1 MNKKT
6 NTVIL
11 WLIAIGLVLGMI
23 LTFTPNLG
31 FGGAASQQQGDLVM
45 RVNGEGITDLQINQF
60 RNANPIYYAV
70 TEGEVGA
77 DLQLLALDAVITQ
90 ELLRQ
95 AAAPMRVS
103 NGEVR
108 DAVNAFRDD
117 RGVAGND
124 NAYIQLLQSAGFD
137 DATFRNY
144 MRDQLRQQKW
154 QASVVGEVDVTD
166 EEVRTFFEVF
176 RDNYRTDERI
186 VARVIAVADE
196 ELANELRTRV
206 LTGESFAEL
215 ASAHSVERADRAGAL
230 GAAAG
235 STEPQ
240 PVGRAA
246 LPIAVSNTAFDL
258 RAAGLTNVISSGSMY
273 WIVQVEE
280 YLAPTERPFEEVAE
294 QVREDALASREA
306 GLVTVELERLLDEA
320 SIEMV
325 DTSEFN
331 YNNYLVAT
339 VGDEELHAADLARA
353 TYGNAN
359 VQQFLDPSL
368 SFLITEMLKPQ
379 ILDQLIN
386 QTVAFKGAAD
396 LDANFFGTKA
406 QIAEYAL
413 NYVARDVTVGEDVIE
428 AYYNDNQ
435 QAYTQNAEAQA
446 VSFEFDSFEAA
457 EAFRDDVLSGT
468 APTDAATSAGIVP
481 VDLGVLREGQ
491 AETAIDAA
499 LFNTDAF
506 APIDTVSSREISD
519 VLFIAA
525 PVEESGTETDTEAS
539 EEADGEAGLPDTTL
553 TGENVAD
560 EAEEVDSATATEV
573 AEAAADAAAGVVNGE
588 DEAADLVGEAVDD
601 VLEPELAEVEAA
613 RDRYVVLV
621 AVRTEERIR
630 PLEEVRDLVE
640 DAALATARQDVQ
652 QAWLEEVRAGLDI
665 ENLTAVEPDPLGGID
680 FSPEL
685 DFDPEDIV
693 GIDGDAQAEIEDA
706 VSGDADEADEPAA
719 EEDAAGDDETETDTE

>member
-31 FGGAASQQQGDLVM
+31 FGGAASQQGDLVM

-70 TEGEVGA
+70 SEGEVGA

-95 AAAPMRVS
+95 AAAPQRVS
-103 NGEVR
+103 NAEIR
-108 DAVNAFRDD
+108 DAVNAFRED

-124 NAYIQLLQSAGFD
+124 NAYIQLIQSAGFD
-137 DATFRNY
+137 DAAFRNY
-144 MRDQLRQQKW
+144 MRGQLRQQKW
-154 QASVVGEVDVTD
+154 EASIVGDVSVTD
-166 EEVRTFFEVF
+166 EEVRTFYDVF

-186 VARVIAVADE
+186 VGRVIAVNDQ

-230 GAAAG
+230 GAASG

-246 LPIAVSNTAFDL
+246 LPIAVSNTAFNL
-258 RAAGLTNVISSGSMY
+258 RAPGLTNVISSGSLY

-280 YLAPTERPFEEVAE
+280 YLAPSQRPFEEVAE
-294 QVREDALASREA
+294 QVREDAIASKEA
-306 GLVTVELERLLDEA
+306 GLVTVELERLLSQAD
-320 SIEMV
+320 IELV
-325 DTSEFN
+325 DASEFS
-331 YNNYLVAT
+331 YDNYLVAT
-339 VGDEELHAADLARA
+339 VGDEELRATDLARA
-353 TYGNAN
+353 TYGNAD

-379 ILDQLIN
+379 ILDQLID
-386 QTVAFKGAAD
+386 QTAAFSAASQLEGD
-396 LDANFFGTKA
+396 FFGTKA
-406 QIAEYAL
+406 QVAQQAL
-413 NYVARDVTVGEDVIE
+413 NYVARDVTVSEEEIISYYE
-428 AYYNDNQ
+428 ANLA
-435 QAYTQNAEAQA
+435 AYTQNPEAQV
-446 VSFEFDSFEAA
+446 VSFEFAEFEAA
-457 EAFRDDVLSGT
+457 EAFRADVLSGT
-468 APTDAATSAGIVP
+468 APTDAAASAGAVP
-481 VDLGVLREGQ
+481 VDLGIVQPGQ

-506 APIDTVSSREISD
+506 EEIETGGREISD

-525 PVEESGTETDTEAS
+525 PAEEGSP
-539 EEADGEAGLPDTTL
+539 EEDGEAATDAPELPESTL
-553 TGENVAD
+553 SAVDAD
-560 EAEEVDSATATEV
+560 ETEDAVDAAAVNEV
-573 AEAAADAAAGVVNGE
+573 AEAAAEAAAGVVNGE
-588 DEAADLVGEAVDD
+588 DATPVTEEVTDLDET
-601 VLEPELAEVEAA
+601 ELATVEEAH
-613 RDRYVVLV
+613 DRYVVLV
-621 AVRTEERIR
+621 AARTEERVR

-640 DAALATARQDVQ
+640 DAALVTARRDAQEE
-652 QAWLEEVRAGLDI
+652 WLASVKAEIEI
-665 ENLTAVEPDPLGGID
+665 ENLTAVAADPFGGID
-680 FSPEL
+680 FSPEPVI
-685 DFDPEDIV
+685 DFSP
-693 GIDGDAQAEIEDA
+693 AE
-706 VSGDADEADEPAA
+706 DADEAESADTATP
-719 EEDAAGDDETETDTE
+719 ETEEESGADTE